1 MLWVCAKYYICELI
15 CDVIS
20 CCIWTCDMA
29 KINVGLYE
37 NIMIE
42 NQNKKI
48 RNHRK
53 LYTNLHLIDG
63 LRIEFTAD
71 ARGIADIIYRWL
83 CDAYRYFVVHA

>member
-1 MLWVCAKYYICELI
+1 
-15 CDVIS
+15 
-20 CCIWTCDMA
+20 MA